1 MNALPLV
8 HLESIPLAPE
18 EPVVEVASLPDIAE
32 FSQPLAAPVAELAA
46 VDIPPADIADL
57 LPPPP
62 EAPSPAVASR
72 WSQFGKRALFRAG
85 VEVVGV
91 GVDALL
97 MGAGKA
103 GIGLMRDV
111 VTREITATVPEVAAL
126 DKFLGRHKEGAHN
139 KQPKHI
145 RAAKKLGHLAMGVT
159 TAVLAQKGAV
169 ELASHINSSLNQGF
183 GEYAVPLSSKFGA
196 LTALSAAQRRLF

>member
-8 HLESIPLAPE
+8 HLESIPLA
-18 EPVVEVASLPDIAE
+18 
-32 FSQPLAAPVAELAA
+32 APVAEVAA
-46 VDIPPADIADL
+46 VDTPPADISDL

-62 EAPSPAVASR
+62 EAPSPAVSSKWHR
-72 WSQFGKRALFRAG
+72 LGKRALIRAG
-85 VEVVGV
+85 VEVVGI

-103 GIGLMRDV
+103 GVGLMRDV

-126 DKFLGRHKEGAHN
+126 DKFLGRHKKETNGAPFKN
-139 KQPKHI
+139 KL
-145 RAAKKLGHLAMGVT
+145 AKKLGHLAMGVT

-183 GEYAVPLSSKFGA
+183 GEYAVPLSSKVGA
-196 LTALSAAQRRLF
+196 LTALSAAQRRFI